1 MIILSNKKECC
12 GCSACVAICPKKCIT
27 LQRDDEGFLYA
38 NADANLCIDCHLCE
52 QVCPVIN
59 RREPNPPQH
68 TFAAKH
74 LDAEIR
80 LKSSSGGVFSLL
92 AQRTLQNGGVVYG
105 ASYDKDWQLRHIA
118 ITTLDL
124 LPQLRGSKYM
134 QSDMGD
140 CYQRVKNDLQADR
153 EVLFSG
159 TPCQV
164 AGLKNFLRKEYEKL
178 FTVDIACHGVPS
190 PKVWGEYLRSI
201 NPQQKEITDVNM
213 RDKST
218 GWQRYSITIK
228 CKDGNTLVK
237 ERASHNAYMRGFLYG
252 LYTRPSCYDCPA
264 KAGRSG
270 SDITLC
276 DFWGVRHVTPAIF
289 DKKGVSLLLVNS
301 QRGMDAID
309 ALEME
314 RVEASYAEA
323 LKYNR
328 CIEHSAAEPP
338 LRENFWQL
346 FHTTGASAIEKVL
359 PKKQNK
365 LLQKVIAFIQR
376 FTQRPNNRQ

>member
-1 MIILSNKKECC
+1 MITLSDKKECC
-12 GCSACVAICPKKCIT
+12 GCSACAAICPKKCII

-38 NADANLCIDCHLCE
+38 NADADLCIDCHLCE

-59 RREPNPPQH
+59 RGEPHQPQH

-74 LDAEIR
+74 LDERVR

-105 ASYDKDWQLRHIA
+105 ASYDNDWQLRHIA
-118 ITTLDL
+118 ITSPDE

-218 GWQRYSITIK
+218 GWQRYSITVK
-228 CKDGNTLVK
+228 CKDGSTLLK
-237 ERASHNAYMRGFLYG
+237 ERASRNAYMRGFLYG

-270 SDITLC
+270 SDVTLC

-301 QRGMDAID
+301 QRGMNAID
-309 ALEME
+309 AIQME
-314 RVEASYAEA
+314 RVVTSYAKA
-323 LKYNR
+323 LKYNH
-328 CIEHSAAEPP
+328 CIEYSAAEPP
-338 LRENFWQL
+338 LRKNFWQL
-346 FHTTGASAIEKVL
+346 FHTIGASAIEKVL

-365 LLQKVIAFIQR
+365 LLQKVISFLQR
-376 FTQRPNNRQ
+376 FTQRPNKQ